1 MKTSDVE
8 NFTDFFKTVASDGD
22 AAVDGGGLTG
32 RLVRRS
38 FNEDGSSR
46 ERRLFK
52 LKIVAAGAAWGDRA
66 DAV

>member
-22 AAVDGGGLTG
+22 AAVDG
-32 RLVRRS
+32 RI
-38 FNEDGSSR
+38 
-46 ERRLFK
+46 K